1 MPRVIV
7 VDDDFDTA
15 EVFSE
20 FLMLHDIDVVGKA
33 YNGFEGI
40 KLFEELRPDIVF
52 SDIWMPKY
60 DGFYLLNNLKASHP
74 ELKIVMITADLSQE
88 TYTKLK
94 ESKADALIF
103 KPFRINQIME
113 TIDKISKND
122 SETVTMVNKQHIV

>member
-40 KLFEELRPDIVF
+40 KLFEEQRPDIVF

-60 DGFYLLNNLKASHP
+60 DGFYLLNNLKASYP

-94 ESKADALIF
+94 ESKADA
-103 KPFRINQIME
+103 
-113 TIDKISKND
+113 
-122 SETVTMVNKQHIV
+122 